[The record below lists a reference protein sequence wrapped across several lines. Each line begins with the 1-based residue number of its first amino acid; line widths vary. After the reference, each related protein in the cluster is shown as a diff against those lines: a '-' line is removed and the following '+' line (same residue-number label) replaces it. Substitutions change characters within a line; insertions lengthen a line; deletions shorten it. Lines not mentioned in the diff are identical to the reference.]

1 MTCNQFGNQ
10 AAGFG
15 FHDKVAQVG
24 RALVSTGRRTHS
36 LLYRS
41 KPAIEYARIL
51 NLSDISE
58 QTRSQSS
65 QHVQSFADK
74 KIE

>member
-15 FHDKVAQVG
+15 VRDKVPQVT
-24 RALVSTGRRTHS
+24 RARGSTGRSTHS
-36 LLYRS
+36 LLYRG

-51 NLSDISE
+51 NLRYISK
-58 QTRSQSS
+58 QTRPQAS